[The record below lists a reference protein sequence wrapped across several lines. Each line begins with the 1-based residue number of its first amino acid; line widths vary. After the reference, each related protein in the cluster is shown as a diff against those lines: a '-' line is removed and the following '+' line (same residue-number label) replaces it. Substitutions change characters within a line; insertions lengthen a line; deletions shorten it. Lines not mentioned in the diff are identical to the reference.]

1 MKKDVM
7 NDVWVVV
14 PAFNEESRLGKVLD
28 GLKKITS
35 NVIVVDD
42 GSKDGTTGVAK
53 SKKVKVI
60 TLSPNQGKGVA
71 LRTGMDAAVKE
82 GAKILVSIDAD
93 GQHRPNDVPKLVEK
107 LRNENLDVVFTYRPR
122 DKSMP
127 AYKKFGNWGLNMWMR
142 VLFGPKPKDML
153 CGFMAYTSDAYKI
166 LRWNTKRYGIETE
179 VIARCVKNNLKWSE
193 LEIPTI
199 YNEKRS
205 GIRMRDGVK
214 LAFFMA
220 KLRVKV

>member
-7 NDVWVVV
+7 NGVWVVV
-14 PAFNEESRLGKVLD
+14 PAFNEEFRLGSVLD
-28 GLKKITS
+28 KIKKITH
-35 NVIVVDD
+35 NIIVVDD
-42 GSKDGTTGVAK
+42 GSKDKTASVAK

-60 TLSPNQGKGVA
+60 VLNPNQGKGAA

-93 GQHRPNDVPKLVEK
+93 GQHRPSDIPKLVEK
-107 LRNENLDVVFTYRPR
+107 LQNENLDVMFSYRPR
-122 DKSMP
+122 DNKMP
-127 AYKKFGNWGLNMWMR
+127 AYKRFGNWGLNMWMR

-153 CGFMAYTSDAYKI
+153 CGFMAYTSDAYKV
-166 LRWNTKRYGIETE
+166 LRWDAKRYGIETE

-199 YNEKRS
+199 YNEKRT

-214 LAFFMA
+214 LAFFMV